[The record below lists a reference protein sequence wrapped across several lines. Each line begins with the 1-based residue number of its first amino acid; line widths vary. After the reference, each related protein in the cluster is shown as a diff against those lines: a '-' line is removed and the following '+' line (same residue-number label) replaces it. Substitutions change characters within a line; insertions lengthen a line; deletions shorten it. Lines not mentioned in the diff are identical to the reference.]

1 MNLVERLRAVAAER
15 LTKMDRAACYETEAA
30 DRITELEFNLAVT
43 MRAYRM
49 ELEKVSEMAQQRND
63 LQSKLDQLGL
73 VAEGE
78 RVNRILTERKLN
90 EEVEEGLKADER
102 VRELEA
108 QLYQSQ
114 YRLGS
119 AENLLSEA
127 LEYLPIGGRAQIRA
141 KVLEHFRPAVEKRG
155 LEAERAPLVYPSKV
169 SDDDLMFVVERQPHE
184 YAHTCTIQQGPCA
197 ACSYLD
203 RIGV

>member
-63 LQSKLDQLGL
+63 LQSKLEAVSKEMASAKERMWETGHENERLQSRLATLSNALDHIWH
-73 VAEGE
+73 VGE
-78 RVNRILTERKLN
+78 A
-90 EEVEEGLKADER
+90 G
-102 VRELEA
+102 
-108 QLYQSQ
+108 
-114 YRLGS
+114 GS
-119 AENLLSEA
+119 AEYMWET
-127 LEYLPIGGRAQIRA
+127 A
-141 KVLEHFRPAVEKRG
+141 KGVLQKASG
-155 LEAERAPLVYPSKV
+155 
-169 SDDDLMFVVERQPHE
+169 VERQPHE